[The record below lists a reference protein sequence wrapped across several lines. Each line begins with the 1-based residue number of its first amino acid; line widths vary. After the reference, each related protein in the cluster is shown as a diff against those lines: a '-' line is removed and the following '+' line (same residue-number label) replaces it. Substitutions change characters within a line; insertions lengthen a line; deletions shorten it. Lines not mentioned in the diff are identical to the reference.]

1 MDTGIELAEGTPAGA
16 AADPVRAVLVR
27 EPRRVEATVPTTG
40 IGTGDD
46 GAEGAKGPKRVEGAK
61 EPKAEPIRDGEL
73 VAVSEPSTW
82 FSVLFRAPNTIGTRP
97 NCSELLV
104 KVETGLSTL
113 GGFAGT
119 AGTIAGAAAEPNRV
133 GLVRDP
139 ATEDTIEF
147 AKDVGTGAEGTGGFT
162 APNRD
167 GELVPDS
174 ELKT

>member
-46 GAEGAKGPKRVEGAK
+46 GAEGAKG
-61 EPKAEPIRDGEL
+61 PKAEPIRDGEL

-119 AGTIAGAAAEPNRV
+119 AGTIAGAAAEPSRA

-147 AKDVGTGAEGTGGFT
+147 AKDVGTGAEGTGDFT

>member
-46 GAEGAKGPKRVEGAK
+46 GAEGAKGPK
-61 EPKAEPIRDGEL
+61 AEPIRDGEL

-104 KVETGLSTL
+104 KVETGLS
-113 GGFAGT
+113 GFAGT

-147 AKDVGTGAEGTGGFT
+147 AKDVGSGAEGTGGFT